1 MLTLII
7 PFRKGHPPALNQVS
21 FETKPAEKVCER
33 RERESDRILAFLKIG
48 VVGRTGAGKTS
59 LLQAL
64 FRMVELSAG
73 QILVDG
79 VDISTIPLQK
89 LR

>member
-1 MLTLII
+1 MFHLKQDLLKR
-7 PFRKGHPPALNQVS
+7 FVGRK
-21 FETKPAEKVCER
+21 R
-33 RERESDRILAFLKIG
+33 REGRESGRMICVIVTWFVQVG

-73 QILVDG
+73 QILIDG
-79 VDISTIPLQK
+79 VDISTITLQE